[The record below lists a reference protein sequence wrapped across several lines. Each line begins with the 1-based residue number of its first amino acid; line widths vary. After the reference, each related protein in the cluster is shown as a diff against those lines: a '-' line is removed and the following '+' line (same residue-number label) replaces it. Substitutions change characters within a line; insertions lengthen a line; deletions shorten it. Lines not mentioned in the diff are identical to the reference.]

1 MKDELF
7 SQSVIDEY
15 LEKIRRAST
24 LELLHDYFAKSKEW
38 LDWLLSQGS
47 IKQKSYTDLKR
58 QLILHVEIRSKQ
70 LQNSPKVSTG
80 MKRIVLLITIVISLL
95 VFYFVFISI
104 DWTSIFKLSQ
114 NTSSNQPSDKR
125 VLPFR
130 GILKNAEGTAIDT
143 KQDVYFALYNSQFE
157 GTPLYTGFCVG
168 EGGVTPEYN
177 GSFTVTLGTDC
188 GMKPI
193 SKSLFDENKALYLGV
208 RIGNDNEIQPRY
220 KISTSGYSQDTA
232 LLGGLPAGKMNSS
245 IPYIDESGAIVLESE
260 TPSIQSTDGIFKIEG
275 KTLSLQTLE
284 DGGGDIMFQPGI
296 GGNSIVTSGNFGIGD
311 LIPPTR
317 LSVVGV
323 EPYSAIA
330 SFKNIALIDEDQ
342 TSVLDLG
349 LATDVNGS
357 NATFVNFYANATKDS
372 TGKLVGSIRLNKD
385 HVVYETSGA
394 DIAEYFS
401 VKDDQAFQPG
411 MVMTLSSNGIHAG
424 MKGEPVIGV
433 VTDSAGYIGNVS
445 RDKNNVLIGLIGQI
459 EVFVSD
465 INGTI
470 RVGDR
475 VGLSLI
481 PGYGAKALSDPETVG
496 YFLEDM
502 NVDTLIFS
510 NKFCPIEYK
519 NVVTISG
526 SLVRCGRLYILL
538 RPK

>member
-15 LEKIRRAST
+15 LEKMRKAST
-24 LELLHDYFAKSKEW
+24 LELLHDYFTKSKEW
-38 LDWLLSQGS
+38 LDWHLTHGS
-47 IKQKSYTDLKR
+47 ITQKSYKQLKR
-58 QLILHVEIRSKQ
+58 QLVLHVESRSQ
-70 LQNSPKVSTG
+70 QFQNSPKVKSE
-80 MKRIVLLITIVISLL
+80 MKRVLFLISIIITSL
-95 VFYFVFISI
+95 VFYFVFFLI
-104 DWTSIFKLSQ
+104 DWHGIFQISE
-114 NTSSNQPSDKR
+114 NISSNQSPEKR

-130 GILKNAEGTAIDT
+130 GILKKADGTAIDT

-157 GTPLYTGFCVG
+157 GIPLYTGFCVG
-168 EGGVTPEYN
+168 EGGITPEYN

-208 RIGNDNEIQPRY
+208 RVGNDTEIQPRY

-245 IPYIDESGAIVLESE
+245 IPYIDESGAIVIESE
-260 TPSIQSTDGIFKIEG
+260 TPSIRSTDGIFKIVG
-275 KTLSLQTLE
+275 KSLSLQTVE

-296 GGNSIVTSGNFGIGD
+296 GANSIVTSGNFGIGD

-330 SFKNIALIDEDQ
+330 TFKNIALIDEDQ
-342 TSVLDLG
+342 TSVLNLG
-349 LATDVNGS
+349 LATDINGS
-357 NATFVNFYANATKDS
+357 NATYVNFYANATKD
-372 TGKLVGSIRLNKD
+372 TNGELVGSIRLNKD
-385 HVVYETSGA
+385 HVVYETAGA

-401 VKDDQAFQPG
+401 VKGDQSFEPG
-411 MVMTLSSNGIHAG
+411 TIMTLSSNGIHAG

-433 VTDSAGYIGNVS
+433 VTDTAGYIGNVT
-445 RDKNNVLIGLIGQI
+445 RDKNSVLIGFIGQI

-465 INGTI
+465 INGPI

-481 PGYGAKALSDPETVG
+481 PGYGAKALNDPETVG
-496 YFLEDM
+496 YVLEDM
-502 NVDTLIFS
+502 SVDALIFS
-510 NKFCPIEYK
+510 NNFCPIAYK

-526 SLVRCGRLYILL
+526 SLVRCGRLHILF

>member
-38 LDWLLSQGS
+38 LDWLLSHGS
-47 IKQKSYTDLKR
+47 ITQRSYKQLKR
-58 QLILHVEIRSKQ
+58 QLVLHVESRSKQ
-70 LQNSPKVSTG
+70 LQNSPKIKVE
-80 MKRIVLLITIVISLL
+80 MKGVFFVILMIIISL
-95 VFYFVFISI
+95 VFYFVFFLI
-104 DWTSIFKLSQ
+104 DWPRIFQVSED
-114 NTSSNQPSDKR
+114 TFSNQPSDKR

-157 GTPLYTGFCVG
+157 GTPLFTGFCVG
-168 EGGVTPEYN
+168 EGGITPEYN

-245 IPYIDESGAIVLESE
+245 IPYIDERGAIVIDSE

-275 KTLSLQTLE
+275 KSLSIQTLE

-330 SFKNIALIDEDQ
+330 TFKNIALIDEDQ
-342 TSVLDLG
+342 TSVLNLG
-349 LATDVNGS
+349 LATDINGS
-357 NATFVNFYANATKDS
+357 NATYVNFYANATKDT
-372 TGKLVGSIRLNKD
+372 TGELVGSIRLNKN

-401 VKDDQAFQPG
+401 VKEDRSFKPG

-433 VTDSAGYIGNVS
+433 VTDTAGYIGNVT
-445 RDKNNVLIGLIGQI
+445 RDKNNILIGLIGQI

-465 INGTI
+465 INGAI
-470 RVGDR
+470 RAGDR

-481 PGYGAKALSDPETVG
+481 PGYGAKAISDPETVG

-502 NVDTLIFS
+502 NVDALIFS
-510 NKFCPIEYK
+510 NNFCPIEYK

-526 SLVRCGRLYILL
+526 SLVRCGRLHILL